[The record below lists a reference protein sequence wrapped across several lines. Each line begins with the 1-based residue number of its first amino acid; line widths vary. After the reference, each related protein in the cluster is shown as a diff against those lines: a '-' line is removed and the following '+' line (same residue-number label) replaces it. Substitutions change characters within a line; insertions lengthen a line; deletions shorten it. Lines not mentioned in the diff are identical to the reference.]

1 MGFRPRPGATSHTP
15 SSRWSAKRFRH
26 RITVFRFIESCCAI
40 ATSDSPAAAANTI
53 RQRSATCCGVPW
65 APTHC
70 CIFCRSTAESS
81 HELPMQQHNPK
92 SGQLSSYL
100 LDTTLAINKRDRLP
114 GEGIGWFI
122 TKIEDFRKLPRKEQ
136 RRLVDLELQKVL
148 QYGKWPSVLSVFGLA
163 PVTVDYSDV
172 LSQ

>member
-1 MGFRPRPGATSHTP
+1 MGFRPRPGATSHRP

-100 LDTTLAINKRDRLP
+100 LDTTLAVEEPLEIRVAGKSLSVTMRTP
-114 GEGIGWFI
+114 GNDFELAVGFLFSEGIVMNAG
-122 TKIEDFRKLPRKEQ
+122 
-136 RRLVDLELQKVL
+136 
-148 QYGKWPSVLSVFGLA
+148 
-163 PVTVDYSDV
+163 
-172 LSQ
+172 

>member
-1 MGFRPRPGATSHTP
+1 MGFRPRPGATSHRP
-15 SSRWSAKRFRH
+15 SSPWSAKRFRH

-65 APTHC
+65 APAHC

-92 SGQLSSYL
+92 LHQLSSYL
-100 LDTTLAINKRDRLP
+100 LDTTLGFKAQVERAEENL
-114 GEGIGWFI
+114 
-122 TKIEDFRKLPRKEQ
+122 EQ
-136 RRLVDLELQKVL
+136 RAKLRDILSLMRDTLCESPAVGMRFTYFSDCI
-148 QYGKWPSVLSVFGLA
+148 VLSA
-163 PVTVDYSDV
+163 
-172 LSQ
+172 Q